1 MGDKIGEAERNNE
14 SLLKEL
20 REIKYVYEEY
30 RGKFVHSALDLNNA
44 VKKTENKWKQKLEE
58 QVQQLKGSYESTQ
71 TMEKKKYE
79 GEIVQ
84 LLNQTARLRGESQ
97 KKSDFIS

>member
-1 MGDKIGEAERNNE
+1 MINKYKIKLSDFETSSQINKNMGDKIGEAERNNE

-44 VKKTENKWKQKLEE
+44 VKKTENKWK
-58 QVQQLKGSYESTQ
+58 
-71 TMEKKKYE
+71 
-79 GEIVQ
+79 
-84 LLNQTARLRGESQ
+84 
-97 KKSDFIS
+97 